1 MTDQSNSDEKNP
13 QKLSSPETERPS
25 SIDSRQLRNRKLL
38 IPFVGLFLI
47 VMAGLYLL
55 NRAPNRLP
63 HASSEPDPM
72 ADSRPAGVDFTL
84 TDKLQASSEN
94 QFKLSE
100 QHGNVVLI
108 TFWSTECPTC
118 LMELPAFNELRKR
131 YKSDGLEVVAINLDT
146 TPEGKSQAQELW
158 KKGDYSFGS
167 FFDSTRDVAK
177 LLNVETLPSTF
188 VIDRKGR
195 TAFTSYGAN
204 DWRAPETARL
214 IEDLLLEEKP

>member
-1 MTDQSNSDEKNP
+1 MDSSSLDSKSRLDY
-13 QKLSSPETERPS
+13 KL
-25 SIDSRQLRNRKLL
+25 IANKKLL
-38 IPFVGLFLI
+38 IPFIGVFLL
-47 VMAGLYLL
+47 MMMGLYLL
-55 NRAPNRLP
+55 NRAPSRLP
-63 HASSEPDPM
+63 HASSEPDPL
-72 ADSRPAGVDFTL
+72 AESRPAGVDFSL
-84 TDKLQASSEN
+84 TDKLQASSES
-94 QFKLSE
+94 QFSLSKFR
-100 QHGNVVLI
+100 GNVVLI

-118 LMELPAFNELRKR
+118 LMELPAFNELRIR

-158 KKGDYSFGS
+158 KKGEFTFGS
-167 FFDSTRDVAK
+167 FFDSNHEVAK
-177 LLNVETLPSTF
+177 LLNVETLPSSF